1 MGSFNSNYE
10 SHTSIKLKIVMFE
23 IRVVSLC
30 IMLFFVTLFVI
41 TMGCFYSMLCLVFIY
56 SFHDEII

>member
-1 MGSFNSNYE
+1 MDSFNSNYQ

-30 IMLFFVTLFVI
+30 AMLFFVTVFVI
-41 TMGCFYSMLCLVFIY
+41 TTGCFYSMLCLFFIY
-56 SFHDEII
+56 LFHDEII